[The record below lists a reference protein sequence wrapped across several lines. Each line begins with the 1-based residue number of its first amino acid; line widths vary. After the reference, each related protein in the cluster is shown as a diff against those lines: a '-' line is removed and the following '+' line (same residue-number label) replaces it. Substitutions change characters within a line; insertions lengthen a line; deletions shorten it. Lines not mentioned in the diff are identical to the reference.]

1 MKTSK
6 KIFAI
11 LLAVVLAFSAF
22 AVCGFAVDEE
32 QQGSEKEWMTVT
44 ITTDKGADT
53 YAINDSVK
61 VTVSI
66 ASNYYV
72 PTFRFPILYDMA
84 VLEPAVL
91 LGLKGEG
98 NFANK
103 GTFTNNKFNDG
114 TTNVPA
120 NYETGKWG
128 VILVQWVGDAHDGA
142 VDCINNPEG
151 EVVFSFNMTV
161 KGSAAGKTG
170 TIFIPGESDLLY
182 YQAMEDPTVATSFYY
197 LNAETCDMTF
207 VPANVTVETPD
218 VRLVP
223 NLAYDSKAV
232 VDEENLVVY
241 GLEAGILSANDMR
254 TKVSATGGSKLR
266 VQQSEGGGFGTGAQ
280 ISLTL
285 NSEVVKTYTVV
296 LFGDVDG
303 DGDFTVV
310 DVARTSLYASSKL
323 TVPSTAVFMSADIS
337 IPQDYEIGFPDIG
350 RISNV
355 ASSKVSLDQTNPF
368 AVEETA

>member
-6 KIFAI
+6 KIFAV
-11 LLAVVLAFSAF
+11 LLAVVLMFSAF
-22 AVCGFAVDEE
+22 AVCGFAAGEE
-32 QQGSEKEWMTVT
+32 QQEPEKEWMTVT

-98 NFANK
+98 NFASK
-103 GTFTNNKFNDG
+103 GTFTSNKFNDG

-207 VPANVTVETPD
+207 VPANVTVEIPD
-218 VRLVP
+218 VKLVP
-223 NLAYDSKAV
+223 NSDYDSKAV

-241 GLEAGILSANDMR
+241 GLEPGILSATDMR

-266 VQQSEGGGFGTGAQ
+266 VQQTELGFGTGTQ

-303 DGDFTVV
+303 DCDFTVV
-310 DVARTSLYASSKL
+310 DVAKTSLYASSKL

-355 ASSKVSLDQTNPF
+355 ASSKADIDQTNPF